1 MRFFLDSSCD
11 RCKNRTHYALVL
23 SHTPRVFFI
32 LGNSLIFHNNLFSSF
47 VFMLNHLPSPSTD
60 SFCLESA
67 LLFPYVNIAKLK
79 QKTK

>member
-11 RCKNRTHYALVL
+11 RCKNRTHYTLEV

-32 LGNSLIFHNNLFSSF
+32 LILFLIFHNHLFLSF

-60 SFCLESA
+60 LFCLETGGLT
-67 LLFPYVNIAKLK
+67 LLSTFAKLK
-79 QKTK
+79 QK